1 MLSEGVQKLDNR
13 TGAHQQAAKLT
24 KEKGIPAPNM
34 VLLSLYIDYVLT
46 DDFSNLENLIDNLY
60 LKETNVSV
68 QMLVMEKLHQ
78 FYKDY
83 LGNL

>member
-1 MLSEGVQKLDNR
+1 
-13 TGAHQQAAKLT
+13 
-24 KEKGIPAPNM
+24 M

-46 DDFSNLENLIDNLY
+46 DEFSNLENLIDNLY